1 MARIRQV
8 AVLGTAALAA
18 LALTAAP
25 ASAATTTIRAG
36 SATADP
42 YSGAVQASLL
52 GEASVSASIGSGSC
66 SESTMTGSIES
77 DGSGLTIDSAGF
89 SECSGTAD
97 VTITTLD
104 LPWQGG
110 AVVYDP
116 AHTNGRDA
124 TITIANFK
132 VRAVVDLFG
141 GIGCNFGG
149 TLTADGFN
157 GDNPARP
164 ETGSGEAQVG
174 VSNATVNRQSGSHF
188 LCPSTAKVTA
198 TYALQGESE
207 AGSGTFD
214 QSLYV
219 TGD

>member
-1 MARIRQV
+1 MARFRQV
-8 AVLGTAALAA
+8 AVLGTAALTAF
-18 LALTAAP
+18 ALTAAP

-42 YSGAVQASLL
+42 YSGNVQASLL

-66 SESTMTGSIES
+66 SESTMTGSINS
-77 DGSGLTIDSAGF
+77 DGTGLAIASAGF
-89 SECSGTAD
+89 GECTGTAG
-97 VTITTLD
+97 VTITTLN
-104 LPWQGG
+104 LPWTGG
-110 AVVYDP
+110 GVAHDP
-116 AHTNGRDA
+116 AGTDGRDA
-124 TITIANFK
+124 TVTIANFR

-149 TLTADGFN
+149 TLAANGYN

-164 ETGSGEAQVG
+164 DTSSGEAQVG

-188 LCPSTAKVTA
+188 LCPSTARVTA
-198 TYALQGESE
+198 TYALQGETTP
-207 AGSGTFD
+207 GSGTFD

-219 TGD
+219 TS

>member
-1 MARIRQV
+1 MFATRNGQV
-8 AVLGTAALAA
+8 A
-18 LALTAAP
+18 
-25 ASAATTTIRAG
+25 
-36 SATADP
+36 
-42 YSGAVQASLL
+42 LL
-52 GEASVSASIGSGSC
+52 HLFNYAEHF
-66 SESTMTGSIES
+66 TGKNVARY
-77 DGSGLTIDSAGF
+77 TH
-89 SECSGTAD
+89 
-97 VTITTLD
+97 
-104 LPWQGG
+104 
-110 AVVYDP
+110 DP

-174 VSNATVNRQSGSHF
+174 VNNATVNRQSGSHF